1 MRVLCYKCGDYGYLG
16 LGWTKSRYRLKFYGW
31 YYFYYVSHYSPE
43 RKRCYIREGILW
55 EESSIEIEKCN
66 FAYCDYRI
74 EKNCDWPN
82 LIKLE
87 IQRKRR
93 AEDIQSK
100 KEKLPRLFL
109 PGAALVDCM

>member
-43 RKRCYIREGILW
+43 RKRCYIRERILW
-55 EESSIEIEKCN
+55 EQSSIEIEKCN

-74 EKNCDWPN
+74 
-82 LIKLE
+82 
-87 IQRKRR
+87 
-93 AEDIQSK
+93 AVEDIQSK

-109 PGAALVDCM
+109 PRAARRLHVR